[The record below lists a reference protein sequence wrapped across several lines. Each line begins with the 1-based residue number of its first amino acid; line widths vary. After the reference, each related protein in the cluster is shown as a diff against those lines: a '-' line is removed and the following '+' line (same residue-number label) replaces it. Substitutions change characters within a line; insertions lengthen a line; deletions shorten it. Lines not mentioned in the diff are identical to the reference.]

1 MVKFIN
7 VQSWSQSEWTKSQ
20 PKYSFLL
27 HTCTC
32 IHTCTGAVYFSDCQ
46 LDIKIP
52 IFLIVLGCLLFIQM
66 GVKII
71 AVGCAVLTRQNNVL
85 KLFKCILKVV
95 KIIFHI
101 INLVFGVSNGYFVIS
116 CFNEWQ
122 EGRYYPD
129 DSSAYCNPVLYLFA
143 FVFAI
148 LQLTFTVITTCVY
161 GCYLCKICLL

>member
-7 VQSWSQSEWTKSQ
+7 SLGRNLNDSTQVFVFT
-20 PKYSFLL
+20 P
-27 HTCTC
+27 HTHMYTYTY
-32 IHTCTGAVYFSDCQ
+32 TCTGAVYFSECQ

-52 IFLIVLGCLLFIQM
+52 TFLIVLGCLLFTQM

-71 AVGCAVLTRQNNVL
+71 AVGCVVLTRQNNVL
-85 KLFKCILKVV
+85 KLFKDILKVV

-101 INLVFGVSNGYFVIS
+101 INLVVGVSDEYFVIS

-122 EGRYYPD
+122 EGRYDPVD
-129 DSSAYCNPVLYLFA
+129 SAYCNPVLYLFA

-161 GCYLCKICLL
+161 GCYLCKICFL

>member
-1 MVKFIN
+1 
-7 VQSWSQSEWTKSQ
+7 
-20 PKYSFLL
+20 
-27 HTCTC
+27 
-32 IHTCTGAVYFSDCQ
+32 
-46 LDIKIP
+46 
-52 IFLIVLGCLLFIQM
+52 M

-71 AVGCAVLTRQNNVL
+71 AVSCAVLTRQNNVL

-122 EGRYYPD
+122 EGRYDVY
-129 DSSAYCNPVLYLFA
+129 SLVYCNPVLYLFA